1 MKKRYHFHDLTYYYK
16 GNSASQK
23 FDSFDNVFILFDK
36 IKNCKIM
43 LENAKKKKCFNSDL
57 EEIKKG
63 NPEKNSDH
71 KKNTLYNINMLYKL
85 TQAVISFMMIIFSI
99 ISEWLNKL
107 IKGEGL
113 KILTHKQMHQRL
125 QKCRSERR

>member
-1 MKKRYHFHDLTYYYK
+1 MKKRYYFHDLTYYYI

-43 LENAKKKKCFNSDL
+43 LENAKKKKRFNSDL

-71 KKNTLYNINMLYKL
+71 KKMHCTI
-85 TQAVISFMMIIFSI
+85 
-99 ISEWLNKL
+99 L
-107 IKGEGL
+107 ICF
-113 KILTHKQMHQRL
+113 TN
-125 QKCRSERR
+125 

>member
-1 MKKRYHFHDLTYYYK
+1 MKKRYYFHDLTYYYK

-43 LENAKKKKCFNSDL
+43 LENAKKKCFNSDL

-125 QKCRSERR
+125 QKRRSERR

>member
-1 MKKRYHFHDLTYYYK
+1 MKKIYDFDDLTYYYN

-43 LENAKKKKCFNSDL
+43 LENSKKKKKRFNWDL

-63 NPEKNSDH
+63 NPVKNSDH
-71 KKNTLYNINMLYKL
+71 KKKYIVQY
-85 TQAVISFMMIIFSI
+85 
-99 ISEWLNKL
+99 
-107 IKGEGL
+107 
-113 KILTHKQMHQRL
+113 
-125 QKCRSERR
+125 

>member
-1 MKKRYHFHDLTYYYK
+1 MKKRYYFHDLTYYYI

-43 LENAKKKKCFNSDL
+43 PENAKKKKKRFNSDL

-63 NPEKNSDH
+63 NPVKNSDH
-71 KKNTLYNINMLYKL
+71 KKKYIVQY
-85 TQAVISFMMIIFSI
+85 
-99 ISEWLNKL
+99 
-107 IKGEGL
+107 
-113 KILTHKQMHQRL
+113 
-125 QKCRSERR
+125 